1 MAILKEWDRKGG
13 SMKIKDIYQLI
24 KTNNCI
30 KDVVLA
36 DGDSWVMF
44 VREAVEAMYMQYSAM
59 DIKQMEYR
67 YNRLVVYI

>member
-1 MAILKEWDRKGG
+1 M
-13 SMKIKDIYQLI
+13 SMKIKDIYEMV

-44 VREAVEAMYMQYSAM
+44 VREAVEAMYVQYSAM
-59 DIKQMEYR
+59 DIKSMEYKF
-67 YNRLVVYI
+67 NRLIINI

>member
-1 MAILKEWDRKGG
+1 MRV
-13 SMKIKDIYQLI
+13 KDIYSLV
-24 KTNNCI
+24 KENNCI

-59 DIKQMEYR
+59 DIKSMEFR
-67 YNRLVVYI
+67 YNRLVIHI

>member
-1 MAILKEWDRKGG
+1 
-13 SMKIKDIYQLI
+13 MKIKDIYELI
-24 KTNNCI
+24 KQNNCI

-59 DIKQMEYR
+59 DIKAMEYR
-67 YNRLVVYI
+67 YNRLVIHI

>member
-1 MAILKEWDRKGG
+1 MRV
-13 SMKIKDIYQLI
+13 KDIYGLV
-24 KTNNCI
+24 KENNCI

-59 DIKQMEYR
+59 DIKHMEYR
-67 YNRLVVYI
+67 YNRLVIHI

>member
-1 MAILKEWDRKGG
+1 
-13 SMKIKDIYQLI
+13 MKIKDIYQLV

-44 VREAVEAMYMQYSAM
+44 VREAVEVMYVQYSAM
-59 DIKQMEYR
+59 DIKSFEYG
-67 YNRLVVYI
+67 YNRLVIHI